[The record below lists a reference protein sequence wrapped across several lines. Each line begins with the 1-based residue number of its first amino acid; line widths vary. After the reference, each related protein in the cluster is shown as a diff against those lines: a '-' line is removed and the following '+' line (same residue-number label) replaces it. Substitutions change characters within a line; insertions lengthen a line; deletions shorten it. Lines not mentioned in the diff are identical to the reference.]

1 MNKKKFNIVVAVLIV
16 LLILSFL
23 VTLCWGT
30 YKVSPGEVLNT
41 LLGNGT
47 KLQNTA
53 ILSIRLPRMLV
64 GMFVAIALSSAG
76 CILQT
81 VTKNDLAD
89 TGIIGINAGAAVAAV
104 LFITYSTGAYYSQL
118 GALSIFV
125 LPFMAIVGA
134 SITAFIIYMMSS
146 RKGIKP
152 KRLLLIGIGL
162 NAGLNAFITFFT
174 FRGGV
179 GDYNRVLVWTSG
191 SLWGSGWSYA
201 KVIIPIVAIMFILVL
216 LNHKKL
222 DVLNLSDELAIS
234 LGLNLGDDVAIG
246 LGENP
251 EKIRFITL
259 MVMIPMCAAAVAV
272 GKNIAFV
279 GLIIPQ
285 IVRKLLGED
294 YRRNIPCSFLLGA
307 VLLIFSDIAA
317 RMLFDPYET
326 PIGVFTALIGVPFF
340 ISIARKERG

>member
-1 MNKKKFNIVVAVLIV
+1 MKKNRFNFTLIILFI
-16 LLILSFL
+16 LLIFSFG

-30 YKVSPGEVLNT
+30 YEISPLDVIKT

-53 ILSIRLPRMLV
+53 VLTIRLPRLLV
-64 GMFVAIALSSAG
+64 GAFVGIALSTAG
-76 CILQT
+76 AILQT
-81 VTKNDLAD
+81 ITKNDLAD

-104 LFITYSTGAYYSQL
+104 LFITYSTGSYYSEL
-118 GALSIFV
+118 GSFSIFV

-134 SITAFIIYMMSS
+134 GVTSFVIYMMSS
-146 RKGIKP
+146 RGGIRP

-191 SLWGSGWSYA
+191 SLWGSGMSYA
-201 KVIIPIVAIMFILVL
+201 KVIIPIVSLFFILVL

-234 LGLNLGDDVAIG
+234 LGLNIEKERRKFLTFAVILAGTATAFAGNIG
-246 LGENP
+246 FL
-251 EKIRFITL
+251 
-259 MVMIPMCAAAVAV
+259 
-272 GKNIAFV
+272 
-279 GLIIPQ
+279 GLISPH
-285 IVRKLLGED
+285 
-294 YRRNIPCSFLLGA
+294 
-307 VLLIFSDIAA
+307 
-317 RMLFDPYET
+317 
-326 PIGVFTALIGVPFF
+326 
-340 ISIARKERG
+340 IARKMVGPYHKKFITVSAMISVIIILLADAVSRNLFSPIEIPVGITVSVFGVPYFIYLMMKEK

>member
-1 MNKKKFNIVVAVLIV
+1 MNKGKFKLAISV
-16 LLILSFL
+16 LLILLIVSFM

-30 YKVSPGEVLNT
+30 YKVSPMEVINT

-53 ILSIRLPRMLV
+53 ILTIRVPRLLV
-64 GMFVAIALSSAG
+64 GMFVAIALSTAG
-76 CILQT
+76 AILQT
-81 VTKNDLAD
+81 ITKNDLAD

-104 LFITYSTGAYYSQL
+104 LFITYSTGAYYSEL
-118 GALSIFV
+118 GQLSIFV
-125 LPFMAIVGA
+125 LPVIAIIGA
-134 SITAFIIYMMSS
+134 AVTAFVIYMMSS

-179 GDYNRVLVWTSG
+179 GDYNRILVWTSG

-201 KVIIPIVAIMFILVL
+201 KVIIPIVTLMFIIVL

-234 LGLNLGDDVAIG
+234 LGLNLEKERKKQR
-246 LGENP
+246 ENSI
-251 EKIRFITL
+251 KINTFIRLDKSSASEIDKQIEQTYL
-259 MVMIPMCAAAVAV
+259 SLQ
-272 GKNIAFV
+272 KNIKFV
-279 GLIIPQ
+279 CTNKDLMNSMLDELDYIIYAS
-285 IVRKLLGED
+285 KLYGGKHVMEELD
-294 YRRNIPCSFLLGA
+294 NRYKNKLMS
-307 VLLIFSDIAA
+307 
-317 RMLFDPYET
+317 
-326 PIGVFTALIGVPFF
+326 
-340 ISIARKERG
+340 

>member
-1 MNKKKFNIVVAVLIV
+1 MKKNKFKIALVILIA
-16 LLILSFL
+16 LLIISFG

-30 YKVSPGEVLNT
+30 YKVSPIEVINT
-41 LLGNGT
+41 FLGNGT

-64 GMFVAIALSSAG
+64 GMFVAIALSTAG
-76 CILQT
+76 AILQT
-81 VTKNDLAD
+81 ITKNDLAD

-104 LFITYSTGAYYSQL
+104 LFITYSTGTYYSDL
-118 GALSIFV
+118 GQLSIFV

-134 SITAFIIYMMSS
+134 GITSFIIYMMSS
-146 RKGIKP
+146 RGGIRP

-201 KVIIPIVAIMFILVL
+201 KVIIPIVLLMFIWVL

-234 LGLNLGDDVAIG
+234 LGLNIEKERKKFLSFAVVLAGTATAFAGNIG
-246 LGENP
+246 FL
-251 EKIRFITL
+251 
-259 MVMIPMCAAAVAV
+259 
-272 GKNIAFV
+272 
-279 GLIIPQ
+279 GLIAPHIAKKLVGPYHKNFIVVSAMISVIIMLVADAVSRNLFSPIEIPVG
-285 IVRKLLGED
+285 ITV
-294 YRRNIPCSFLLGA
+294 S
-307 VLLIFSDIAA
+307 IF
-317 RMLFDPYET
+317 
-326 PIGVFTALIGVPFF
+326 GVPYF
-340 ISIARKERG
+340 IYLMMKEK